1 MTGDHFDTE
10 SLGVFEHDLV
20 AAGFEPVAVS
30 GYSGWRGP
38 IHQAFSRLTDATT
51 MDVVIRP
58 GWPFQSP
65 ALLVDGLDTNHST
78 PDGFV
83 CLWQDGD
90 PSRDWETIERFFAR
104 VDEWCE
110 NANRGWEG
118 DDLQGD
124 AFLNFRRKSGF
135 PWPYVA
141 TFDLAEL
148 DVRSGSWGEFHAVVN
163 RSPPRL
169 EIRRRQRNE
178 GYWLRGLWF
187 HSGVLDTPP
196 PRAFAEVFRCLS
208 RSQKKGLTRAL
219 ADRRRPEPFV
229 ASGGVDIILFCWER
243 DGRRD
248 ALVMACQGMNDQ
260 MEAIALRPGPTDEKS
275 LILRAGPDAPVLRAA
290 RATLFGAG
298 ALGGHVGIT
307 LVESGLGHLDIVD
320 GDVLLPENVVRH
332 VAGHDLVGVSKVQAV
347 HHVIRKHA
355 PWTEVGEFPEAPM
368 ARGRIRELILNADI
382 VIDATG
388 NDALV
393 PALAMVTQE
402 LGKPLVSG
410 ALYRG
415 GSVARVQRQVL
426 DGDTPIHLR
435 EEGTR
440 YPAIPAGDGHGDF
453 VMPALGCS
461 APVNNAPPT
470 SVIGCASLIV
480 QVAIDALTGR
490 FEFADEVVD
499 VYRKIAEAPFD
510 RVGRLS
516 RSSHTD

>member
-1 MTGDHFDTE
+1 MTGDHFDAE
-10 SLGVFEHDLV
+10 SLGVFEGDL
-20 AAGFEPVAVS
+20 AATGFEPVAVS

-38 IHQAFSRLTDATT
+38 IHPAFSGLTDATT

-90 PSRDWETIERFFAR
+90 PSRDWETVERFFAR

-110 NANRGWEG
+110 NAKRDWEG
-118 DDLQGD
+118 DDLAGD
-124 AFLNFRRKSGF
+124 AFLNFRKRLSN
-135 PWPYVA
+135 VA
-141 TFDLAEL
+141 TFDLSEL
-148 DVRSGSWGEFHAVVN
+148 GVRRGVRGEFHGMVRAD
-163 RSPPRL
+163 PPRL
-169 EIRRRQRNE
+169 EIHPRCL
-178 GYWLRGLWF
+178 GAGHWLRGLWF
-187 HSGVLDTPP
+187 HAGELDNSP
-196 PRAFAEVFRCLS
+196 PRQFSEVFRCLS
-208 RSQKKGLTRAL
+208 RTQRRGLQREL
-219 ADRRRPEPFV
+219 DGRRRPEPFV
-229 ASGGVDIILFCWER
+229 ASGGVDLILLCWER
-243 DGRRD
+243 DGRPD
-248 ALVMACQGMNDQ
+248 VLVMACEGMND
-260 MEAIALRPGPTDEKS
+260 EIDAIALHPGPTDEES

-290 RATLFGAG
+290 RTTLFGAG
-298 ALGGHVGIT
+298 ALGGHVGTT
-307 LVESGLGHLDIVD
+307 LAESGLGHLDIVD

-347 HHVIRKHA
+347 HRVIRKHA
-355 PWTEVGEFPEAPM
+355 PWTEVGEFSEAPM

-388 NDALV
+388 NDAFV
-393 PALAMVTQE
+393 PALAMVAQE

-415 GSVARVQRQVL
+415 GSVARVQRQML

-435 EEGTR
+435 EEGAQ
-440 YPAIPAGDGHGDF
+440 YPTVPAGDGHGDF

-490 FEFADEVVD
+490 FEFTDEVVD
-499 VYRKIAEAPFD
+499 VYRKIAEAPLD